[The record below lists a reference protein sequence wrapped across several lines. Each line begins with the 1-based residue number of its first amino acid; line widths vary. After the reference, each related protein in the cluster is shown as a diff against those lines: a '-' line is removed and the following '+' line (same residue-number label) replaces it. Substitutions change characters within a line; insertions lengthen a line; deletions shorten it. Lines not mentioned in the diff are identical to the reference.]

1 MNQFSDIVPILIV
14 GVVLWL
20 GGLTV
25 VFYRLLSHYRRIAA
39 RKKDGDLVSVID
51 VVLKREEEHG
61 RKLANVVSELARL
74 DKNAEKSIQKVGI
87 IRFNPFNE
95 TGGDQSFCL
104 CFLDRNNTG
113 LIITGLH
120 TRETTRVY
128 VKPVIGS
135 RSKYELSKEER
146 KALVQALNK

>member
-51 VVLKREEEHG
+51 AVLKKEEENN
-61 RKLANVVSELARL
+61 RKLANIVAELAKL
-74 DKNAEKSIQKVGI
+74 DKNAQKPIQKVGMV
-87 IRFNPFNE
+87 RFNPFNE

-104 CFLDRNNTG
+104 CLLDRNEDGFIVTS
-113 LIITGLH
+113 LH

-128 VKPVIGS
+128 IKPVIKS
-135 RSKYELSKEER
+135 KSKYELSKEER
-146 KALVQALNK
+146 KALIQALSK